1 MRSGVAGLI
10 VFREHAAT
18 DVFVDLN
25 AERMSDLLGDAHK
38 AKLGIAPL
46 HLDDGRDEFRGRIFG
61 TGLAAMRRGGK
72 EQAVFAIHQN
82 LVELEE
88 RCWLDQRAKLR
99 NPARTHE
106 QRAETEHEAIERVRF
121 GARCLDRLLIRS

>member
-1 MRSGVAGLI
+1 MRSGVAGAI

-18 DVFVDLN
+18 DVFVDLDT
-25 AERMSDLLGDAHK
+25 ERMSDLLGDAHT

-46 HLDDGRDEFRGRIFG
+46 HLDYGRNEFRGRTFA

-88 RCWLDQRAKLR
+88 CCWLDQRANLR
-99 NPARTHE
+99 NPARAHE
-106 QRAETEHEAIERVRF
+106 QRAQTEHEAIER
-121 GARCLDRLLIRS
+121 GQIRCALPWIDY